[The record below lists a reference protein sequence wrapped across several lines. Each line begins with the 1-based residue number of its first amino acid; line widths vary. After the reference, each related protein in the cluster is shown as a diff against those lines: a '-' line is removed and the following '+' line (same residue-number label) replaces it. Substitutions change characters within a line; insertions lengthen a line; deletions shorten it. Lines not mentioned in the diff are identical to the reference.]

1 MEEKY
6 LRELE
11 VWINIH
17 VMVWPAA
24 VTTWGAD
31 RWKKDTA
38 FLLWSANVIGKGKG
52 PRIKE
57 AEALMN
63 LTDDIRNWFPGLDQF
78 KELAER

>member
-6 LRELE
+6 LRN
-11 VWINIH
+11 WKSGSAFKS
-17 VMVWPAA
+17 MVWPAA
-24 VTTWGAD
+24 VTTWEAD

-38 FLLWSANVIGKGKG
+38 FSLWSANVIGKGKG